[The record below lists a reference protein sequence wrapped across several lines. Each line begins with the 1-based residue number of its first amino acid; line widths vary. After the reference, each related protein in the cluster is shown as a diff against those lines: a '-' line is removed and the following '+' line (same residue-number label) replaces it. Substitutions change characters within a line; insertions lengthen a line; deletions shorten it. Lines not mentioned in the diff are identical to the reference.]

1 MDTSIDSSVQNE
13 QEFNEWMQH
22 LESLSPEE
30 RSKIILDKIKER
42 VTKRDGKALDL
53 LYSIL
58 KEHPDENTNMSFL
71 VNEMQ
76 KTYPMVNPL
85 TILSYMSLLNIAG
98 LITVDNNPIEDET
111 LNEFITMTEVNKELR
126 ESK

>member
-13 QEFNEWMQH
+13 QKFNEWMQH

-42 VTKRDGKALDL
+42 VTERDGKALDL

-85 TILSYMSLLNIAG
+85 TILSYMSLLNITG

-126 ESK
+126 SK

>member
-42 VTKRDGKALDL
+42 VTERDGKALDL

-85 TILSYMSLLNIAG
+85 TILSYMSLLNITG